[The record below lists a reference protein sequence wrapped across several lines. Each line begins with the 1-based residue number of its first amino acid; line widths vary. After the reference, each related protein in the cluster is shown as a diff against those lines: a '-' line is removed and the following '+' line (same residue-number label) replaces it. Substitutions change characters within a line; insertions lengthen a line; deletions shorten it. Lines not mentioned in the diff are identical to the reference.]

1 MSNKPIKMSKVR
13 NLLRLY
19 TEGVSKQ
26 SIAER
31 TGLPRNTVKKY
42 IRLFLAC
49 NRSLDELGLMSD
61 GELEQMFL
69 AMVPRSYIEDDPK
82 YKAAHDFF
90 PEMEKAL
97 KRKDITKAQLWQHY
111 RAKNPDGYGLSQFK
125 SYYLLWHRARNPVAH
140 IEHKAGAKMFV
151 DYAGDKLEMV
161 DPNSGEIIPLEVF
174 VAILGGSQLTFVEA
188 SMSQQTEDFISSCE
202 NALDYFG
209 GSPLAIVTDNL
220 KAAVIKSSR
229 YEPVINDAFRD
240 FASHYTMAV
249 LPAGPYKPTH
259 KALVEGAVRIIYKTI
274 YGEVRTGVYTS
285 LSSIN
290 KAIRKALDAHNDR
303 AMSARPYSRRQMFND
318 EEAAALQALPFH
330 RYELKRRKTVTVMKN
345 NFVNLGEDKHYYSV
359 PYRFIGKKVTLLYN
373 QSEVEVYYRHERI
386 AVHDRDR
393 RAFKHTFVEDHL
405 ASKHRFLTDWNP
417 EKFILRAAEVG
428 EACKAYIEGL
438 LAVRQHPE
446 QAYRSCQGVLSFA
459 VRAGYTRLNNACKRA
474 LQFKDFSYH
483 TIRVILEK
491 GLDREDFIEDDSQ
504 APDQPDLPDH
514 DNIRGKDYYK

>member
-42 IRLFLAC
+42 INLFEAS
-49 NRSLDELGLMSD
+49 NRSLEELGVMSD
-61 GELEQMFL
+61 GELELMFL
-69 AMVPRSYIEDDPK
+69 EMVPRSYIEDDPK
-82 YKAAHDFF
+82 YKAALEYF
-90 PEMEKAL
+90 PDMEKAY
-97 KRKDITKAQLWQHY
+97 KRKDVTKEQLWQRY

-125 SYYLLWHRARNPVAH
+125 KYFLMWQRARNPVAH
-140 IEHKAGAKMFV
+140 IEHKAGAKMYV
-151 DYAGDKLEMV
+151 DYAGDKLQIM
-161 DPNSGEIIPLEVF
+161 DPQTGEIIKLEVF

-188 SMSQQTEDFISSCE
+188 SMSQKTEDFISSCE
-202 NALDYFG
+202 NALSYFG

-220 KAAVIKSSR
+220 KAAVIKGSR

-249 LPAGPYKPTH
+249 LPAAPYKPTH
-259 KALVEGAVRIIYKTI
+259 KALVEGAVKIIYKSI
-274 YGEVRTGVYTS
+274 YGEVRSGFYTS
-285 LSSIN
+285 VATIN
-290 KAIRKALDAHNDR
+290 NAILVALDAHNER
-303 AMSARPYSRRQMFND
+303 LMSGRPYSRRQMFND
-318 EEAAALQALPFH
+318 EEASALQALPLH

-359 PYRFIGKKVTLLYN
+359 PYHFIGKKVTLLYS
-373 QSEVEVYYRHERI
+373 QSEVEVFYRHERI

-393 RAFKHTFVEDHL
+393 KAFKHTVVEDHL

-417 EKFILRAAEVG
+417 EKFIQRASEVG

-446 QAYRSCQGVLSFA
+446 QAYRSCQGVLSFGP
-459 VRAGYTRLNNACKRA
+459 RAGYQRLNNACKRA
-474 LQFKDFSYH
+474 LLFGDFSYH
-483 TIRVILEK
+483 IIRVILEK
-491 GLDREDFIEDDSQ
+491 GLDREDLSGVDDPS
-504 APDQPDLPDH
+504 PDSPDLPDH
-514 DNIRGKDYYK
+514 DNKRGKDYYK